1 MLSAPFP
8 SPPPIHVQYCDVLHN
23 RHHKVSQSLPFF
35 MHCKTVT
42 ILARGIHA
50 QKPKQASVH
59 SLKSQRNPKGMHSIF
74 ESVFCPISLRI
85 RVRGHFVMSITKNH
99 ESHYA
104 TVLDSPPPPFHP
116 NNKETNKKK
125 RKNARCLDF
134 KWMNLSFHPRS
145 DNNLLWSKRF
155 I

>member
-1 MLSAPFP
+1 MNDIAVVVRMIAHVSALITGLLFSHHLFVFEAFSFMLSVPFP

-99 ESHYA
+99 ESHMSQY
-104 TVLDSPPPPFHP
+104 
-116 NNKETNKKK
+116 
-125 RKNARCLDF
+125 
-134 KWMNLSFHPRS
+134 
-145 DNNLLWSKRF
+145 
-155 I
+155 